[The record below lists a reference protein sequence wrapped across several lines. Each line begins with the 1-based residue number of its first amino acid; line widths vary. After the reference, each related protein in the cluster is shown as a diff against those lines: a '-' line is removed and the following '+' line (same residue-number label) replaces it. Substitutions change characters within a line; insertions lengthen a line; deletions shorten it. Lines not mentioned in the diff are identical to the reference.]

1 MNGRAIQHVG
11 ATCALFAS
19 MFFCG
24 GAVAQDAA
32 DVEESLPKIIIQ
44 GNRLKGTVKDIGAA
58 VTVIS
63 EKEIA
68 ESGAVTVPEILR
80 RQPGVDV
87 VQSGPTG
94 GNVSVFLRGA
104 NSEHTLIVVD
114 GILMNNPVTPTRIFD
129 LGTMTL
135 DLVDHI
141 EIIRGPQSSLYGSD
155 ALGGVISIVTKRG
168 RGAMSSSIQL
178 EGGSFGTGKA
188 LASVSGSEGDI
199 DLSLSASRSHTD
211 GVSAASV
218 QDGNRE
224 KDGNDITTVA
234 GQVGYAFSDQLSVRS
249 TLRLNESATE
259 IDNFGGVG
267 GDDPNREVDN
277 RTIAAGVVVEGS
289 TSDEMIR
296 PSVGFTISD
305 HQLDDNNDPDLDH
318 PIDSLQSNYDGTLM
332 KGYTTIQIEPNERI
346 SSLIG
351 FEAIEETASSSYR
364 SVSFFGPY
372 DEDLPEKSARTNGG
386 FIQLRGKPFGGFV
399 LEGSAR
405 VDDNQ
410 RFDRRA
416 TWRVT
421 PQYLFEDSGTTLR
434 ANVGTGYKAPSL
446 YQIFSPYGER
456 DLMPERSTGWDL
468 GIDQTF
474 CEGEFQ
480 IGANYF
486 QNKLSN
492 LINFDPTTFRFQN
505 IAEAKTKGVEV
516 SSQWSPMQWESLR
529 GFALSS
535 SYTYTDPTD
544 AVTGQQ
550 LLRRVRNK
558 ADFSAS
564 YRWGERYT
572 ALAGYTVVGRR
583 VDLDFSGAAPSREY
597 LGGYGLARLGLSAN
611 VTKSLTAS
619 LHLNNL
625 FDKTYEEV
633 NGYGTFGRGVFGG
646 VQYQF

>member
-1 MNGRAIQHVG
+1 
-11 ATCALFAS
+11 
-19 MFFCG
+19 
-24 GAVAQDAA
+24 
-32 DVEESLPKIIIQ
+32 
-44 GNRLKGTVKDIGAA
+44 
-58 VTVIS
+58 
-63 EKEIA
+63 
-68 ESGAVTVPEILR
+68 
-80 RQPGVDV
+80 
-87 VQSGPTG
+87 
-94 GNVSVFLRGA
+94 
-104 NSEHTLIVVD
+104 
-114 GILMNNPVTPTRIFD
+114 
-129 LGTMTL
+129 MTL
-135 DLVDHI
+135 DLIDRI

-155 ALGGVISIVTKRG
+155 ALGGVISIVTKKG
-168 RGAMSSSIQL
+168 RGAMASSVQL

-188 LASVSGSEGDI
+188 LASVSGAEGDL
-199 DLSLSASRSHTD
+199 DVSLSASRSHTD
-211 GVSAASV
+211 GVSAASE

-224 KDGNDITTVA
+224 KDGNDITTIA
-234 GQVGYAFSDQLSVRS
+234 GQVGYAFSDQLSLRS

-289 TSDEMIR
+289 TSDELVR

-305 HQLDDNNDPDLDH
+305 HQLDDNNDSDIAH
-318 PIDSLQSNYDGTLM
+318 PVDSLESNYDGTLM
-332 KGYTTIQIEPNERI
+332 KGYATIQVDPHESI

-364 SVSFFGPY
+364 SVSVFGPY

-386 FIQLRGKPFGGFV
+386 FVQLRGKPFGGFII
-399 LEGSAR
+399 ESAAR
-405 VDDNQ
+405 IDDNQ
-410 RFDRRA
+410 RFDQRA

-421 PQYLFEDSGTTLR
+421 PQYLFEESGTTLR
-434 ANVGTGYKAPSL
+434 ANIGTGYKAPSL
-446 YQIFSPYGER
+446 YQIFSPYGELG
-456 DLMPERSTGWDL
+456 LMPERSTGWDI
-468 GIDQTF
+468 GVDQQF

-480 IGANYF
+480 LGANYF

-516 SSQWSPMQWESLR
+516 SSQWSPLQWEALR
-529 GFALSS
+529 GFSLTS

-564 YRWGERYT
+564 YRWGDRYT

-583 VDLDFSGAAPSREY
+583 VDLDFSGGAPSREY
-597 LGGYGLARLGLSAN
+597 LGGYGLARLGLSVN
-611 VTKSLTAS
+611 VTKTLTAS

>member
-1 MNGRAIQHVG
+1 MKGRAFQHVG
-11 ATCALFAS
+11 AVCALFAGI
-19 MFFCG
+19 FAG
-24 GAVAQDAA
+24 GSAVAQEAT
-32 DVEESLPKIIIQ
+32 DVEESLPKIIIE

-58 VTVIS
+58 ITVIS

-68 ESGAVTVPEILR
+68 ESGAVTVPELLR

-135 DLVDHI
+135 DLIDHI

-155 ALGGVISIVTKRG
+155 ALGGVISIVTKKG
-168 RGAMSSSIQL
+168 RGAIASSVQL

-188 LASVSGSEGDI
+188 LASVSGAEGDI
-199 DLSLSASRSHTD
+199 DVSLSASRSHTD
-211 GVSAASV
+211 GVSAASA

-224 KDGNDITTVA
+224 KDGNDITTIA

-289 TSDEMIR
+289 TSDEIIR

-305 HQLDDNNDPDLDH
+305 HQLDDNNEPDSAH
-318 PIDSLQSNYDGTLM
+318 PVDSLQSNYDGTLM
-332 KGYTTIQIEPNERI
+332 KGYATIQVEPHESI

-351 FEAIEETASSSYR
+351 LEAIEETASSSYR
-364 SVSFFGPY
+364 SVSSFGPY

-386 FIQLRGKPFGGFV
+386 FIQLRGKPFEGFII
-399 LEGSAR
+399 ESAAR
-405 VDDNQ
+405 IDDNQ
-410 RFDRRA
+410 RFDQRA

-421 PQYLFEDSGTTLR
+421 PQYLFEESGTTLR
-434 ANVGTGYKAPSL
+434 ANIGTGYKAPSL
-446 YQIFSPYGER
+446 YQIFSPYG
-456 DLMPERSTGWDL
+456 DQGLMPERSTGWDI
-468 GIDQTF
+468 GVDQQF

-480 IGANYF
+480 LGANYF

-516 SSQWSPMQWESLR
+516 SSQWSPMQWEALR
-529 GFALSS
+529 GFSLTS

-544 AVTGQQ
+544 ALTGQQ

-564 YRWGERYT
+564 YRWGDRYT
-572 ALAGYTVVGRR
+572 ATAGYTVVGRR
-583 VDLDFSGAAPSREY
+583 VDLDFSGGAPSREY
-597 LGGYGLARLGLSAN
+597 LSGYGLARLGLSMK
-611 VTKSLTAS
+611 VSTSLTATV
-619 LHLNNL
+619 HINNL

-633 NGYGTFGRGVFGG
+633 MGYGTFGRGIFGG
-646 VQYQF
+646 LQYQF